1 MDRDTDALLI
11 YHEDICVCVH
21 IELLSQ
27 NDILTVWKEK
37 HKEISRIVG
46 MIAITKDF
54 PVLERLTME
63 IVTPFVDLLNS
74 AQVPS
79 TTDLY
84 L

>member
-1 MDRDTDALLI
+1 
-11 YHEDICVCVH
+11 
-21 IELLSQ
+21 
-27 NDILTVWKEK
+27 
-37 HKEISRIVG
+37 

-84 L
+84 FSYRLKLISVAHFGHLEKHIILLPK